1 MSAMRSPAAT
11 PAAMNPLARACTS
24 PANCAAVTSVQVPSA
39 VLRRSMTARGCSAAR
54 RVTTSAAFADAG
66 ISARAGM
73 LYSRKDL
80 SVLRPPESM
89 FYLMRVH
96 VVSDVHGTA
105 DALKTAGDG
114 ADMLICLGD
123 MLLFLD
129 YADHTQGI
137 FPELYGAEHAR
148 EYIDLRTARRFDE
161 ARALTAGIAARLTA
175 ERGTD
180 LRTLTEEAIRKQY
193 AQLFGALAEPAYLTY
208 GNVDIPRLWDSFR
221 KPGHQVLDG
230 GAAMVGGV
238 TFGFV
243 GAGLISPY
251 RTPNEVP
258 PSRYAEKL
266 DAVGTVDVLCTHI
279 PPAVPELLY
288 DVQARRMETGST
300 ALLDVICR
308 TQPRYAL
315 FGHVHN
321 PLARRVRIGRT
332 ECVNVGHFRATRV
345 PYVVEL

>member
-1 MSAMRSPAAT
+1 MSAIRSPTWT
-11 PAAMNPLARACTS
+11 PAAMNPLASACTS
-24 PANCAAVTSVQVPSA
+24 SLNFAAVTSDQAPSA
-39 VLRRSMTARGCSAAR
+39 ALRRSMTADGCSAAR
-54 RVTTSAAFADAG
+54 RVTKSAAFADAG
-66 ISARAGM
+66 ISAKAGM
-73 LYSRKDL
+73 LYSRKCL

-96 VVSDVHGTA
+96 VVSDVHGSA

-175 ERGTD
+175 DRGT
-180 LRTLTEEAIRKQY
+180 
-193 AQLFGALAEPAYLTY
+193 
-208 GNVDIPRLWDSFR
+208 
-221 KPGHQVLDG
+221 
-230 GAAMVGGV
+230 
-238 TFGFV
+238 
-243 GAGLISPY
+243 
-251 RTPNEVP
+251 
-258 PSRYAEKL
+258 
-266 DAVGTVDVLCTHI
+266 
-279 PPAVPELLY
+279 ELLY
-288 DVQARRMETGST
+288 DVQARRMEPGST
-300 ALLDVICR
+300 ALLEVIRR
-308 TQPRYAL
+308 TQPRYAF

-321 PLARRVRIGRT
+321 PLVRRVRIGRT
-332 ECVNVGHFRATRV
+332 ECVNVGHFRATRM

>member
-1 MSAMRSPAAT
+1 
-11 PAAMNPLARACTS
+11 
-24 PANCAAVTSVQVPSA
+24 
-39 VLRRSMTARGCSAAR
+39 
-54 RVTTSAAFADAG
+54 
-66 ISARAGM
+66 
-73 LYSRKDL
+73 
-80 SVLRPPESM
+80 
-89 FYLMRVH
+89 MRVH

-129 YADHTQGI
+129 YADYTQGI
-137 FPELYGAEHAR
+137 FAELYGAEHAK

-175 ERGTD
+175 DRGAD
-180 LRTLTEEAIRKQY
+180 LRTLTEQAIRKQY
-193 AQLFGALAEPAYLTY
+193 AALFGALAEPAYLTY

-230 GAAMVGGV
+230 GRAVVGGV

-243 GAGLISPY
+243 GSGLISPY

-258 PSRYAEKL
+258 PDQYSEKL
-266 DAVGTVDVLCTHI
+266 AAVGAVDVLCTHI

-288 DVQARRMETGST
+288 DVQARRLETGSM
-300 ALLDVICR
+300 ALLEVIRR
-308 TQPRYAL
+308 TQPRYAF

>member
-1 MSAMRSPAAT
+1 
-11 PAAMNPLARACTS
+11 
-24 PANCAAVTSVQVPSA
+24 
-39 VLRRSMTARGCSAAR
+39 
-54 RVTTSAAFADAG
+54 
-66 ISARAGM
+66 
-73 LYSRKDL
+73 
-80 SVLRPPESM
+80 
-89 FYLMRVH
+89 MRVH
-96 VVSDVHGTA
+96 VVSDVHGSA
-105 DALKTAGDG
+105 GALKTAGDG

-137 FPELYGAEHAR
+137 FAELYGAEHAK
-148 EYIDLRTARRFDE
+148 EYIDLRT
-161 ARALTAGIAARLTA
+161 
-175 ERGTD
+175 
-180 LRTLTEEAIRKQY
+180 LTERAIRKQY
-193 AQLFGALAEPAYLTY
+193 ADLFGALAEPAYLTY

-221 KPGHQVLDG
+221 KPGHRVLDG
-230 GAAMVGGV
+230 GRTVVDGV

-258 PSRYAEKL
+258 PAQYSEKL
-266 DAVGTVDVLCTHI
+266 DAVGAVDVLCTHI

-300 ALLDVICR
+300 ALLEVIRR
-308 TQPRYAL
+308 TQPRYAF

-321 PLARRVRIGRT
+321 PLVRRVRIGRT
-332 ECVNVGHFRATRV
+332 ECVNVGHFRATRT